1 MRDRCTLPILNEP
14 PARIRILA
22 LFFISML
29 AVMFV
34 FELAKQ
40 LLNPAITIW
49 ESHLITIL
57 FTSIISVIIFF
68 FSLSSL
74 YREQQRTKDALIHQQ
89 EAEERLRQSK
99 AQYRSFV
106 ESVEDS
112 IYTVDNDLC
121 YLLINARH
129 LARQGLSPEAYAG
142 KPYGDFH
149 SKEETDLFQAQ
160 VHQVIASKKSV
171 QDEYEKNGKFYLRK
185 LNPVID
191 PADKAVTAVTVIS
204 SDITERKKAERD
216 LEIINKKLSLM
227 NEITRHDI
235 LNQLTALNSYL
246 SLADEHT
253 HDLTAKKFLIRSE
266 HIADVIQSQILFT
279 RDYQNIGVESP
290 QWQNVHATI
299 QHARMS
305 LKIPQV
311 IVEETCSTIEI
322 FADPLLEKVFYNL
335 MDNALRYAGPS
346 PVVQFRCRQENHY
359 LIISCEDNG
368 PGIPREEKEHLFKR
382 GYGKNTGLGLFLIKE
397 ILAITDISIKETG
410 VPGTGSRFE
419 IGVPENAFRI
429 ISQ

>member
-1 MRDRCTLPILNEP
+1 MPILNEQ

-40 LLNPAITIW
+40 LLNPAISLW

-57 FTSIISVIIFF
+57 FTSIISGIIFF
-68 FSLSSL
+68 FSLRSL

-112 IYTVDNDLC
+112 IYTVDIDLC

-129 LARQGLSPEAYAG
+129 LARHGLSPEAYVG

-149 SKEETDLFQAQ
+149 SKEETDHFRTQ
-160 VHQVIASKKSV
+160 VHQVIALKRSV
-171 QDEYEKNGKFYLRK
+171 QDEYEKDGNFYLRK

-191 PADKAVTAVTVIS
+191 PDDNEVIAVTVIS
-204 SDITERKKAERD
+204 SDITERKKSERD

-246 SLADEHT
+246 TLAEEHT
-253 HDLTAKKFLIRSE
+253 HDLTVKKFLFRCE
-266 HIADVIQSQILFT
+266 QVADVIQSQILFT
-279 RDYQNIGVESP
+279 RDYQNIGIESP

-305 LKIPQV
+305 LKIPEV
-311 IVEETCSTIEI
+311 TVEETCSTIEI

-346 PVVQFRCRQENHY
+346 PVVQFRCRQEDHC

-368 PGIPREEKEHLFKR
+368 PGIPTGEKKYLFKR
-382 GYGKNTGLGLFLIKE
+382 GHGKNTGLGLFLIKE
-397 ILAITDISIKETG
+397 ILAITDISIEETG
-410 VPGTGSRFE
+410 LPGEGSRFA
-419 IGVPENAFRI
+419 IRVPQNAFRI

>member
-1 MRDRCTLPILNEP
+1 MPILNEQ
-14 PARIRILA
+14 PARIRIL
-22 LFFISML
+22 LTFFISML

-34 FELAKQ
+34 YELAKQ

-68 FSLSSL
+68 FSLRSL
-74 YREQQRTKDALIHQQ
+74 YREQQRTKDALFHQQ

-112 IYTVDNDLC
+112 IYTVDIDLC

-129 LARQGLSPEAYAG
+129 LARQGLSPETYVG

-149 SKEETDLFQAQ
+149 SKEETDHFQTQ
-160 VHQVIASKKSV
+160 VHQVITLKKSV
-171 QDEYEKNGKFYLRK
+171 QEEYEKDGNIYLRK

-191 PADKAVTAVTVIS
+191 PDDNEVTAVTVIS
-204 SDITERKKAERD
+204 SDITEQKKTGRD

-235 LNQLTALNSYL
+235 LNQLTALNSNL

-253 HDLTAKKFLIRSE
+253 HDLTIKKFLFRCE
-266 HIADVIQSQILFT
+266 QVADVIQSQILFT
-279 RDYQNIGVESP
+279 RDYQNIGIESP

-305 LKIPQV
+305 LKIPEV
-311 IVEETCSTIEI
+311 TVEEVCSTIEI

-346 PVVQFRCRQENHY
+346 PVVQFRCRQENHC

-368 PGIPREEKEHLFKR
+368 PGIPTDEKKHLFKR
-382 GYGKNTGLGLFLIKE
+382 GHGKNTGLGLFLIKE
-397 ILAITDISIKETG
+397 ILAITDISIEETG
-410 VPGTGSRFE
+410 MPGEGSRFA
-419 IGVPENAFRI
+419 IMVPQNAFRI
-429 ISQ
+429 TLQ